1 MILDGPV
8 AFDSSGHLTDARQ
21 RRVTLP
27 EHWERFPSASQ
38 LHDDALLAAIQAVD
52 LTGRGGAQFPVARK
66 LASIMATGAA
76 TVIINGAEAEPLS
89 SKDAMLM
96 QLHPHLVLDGAQ
108 ALAELTRAGE
118 VVVWLQEGAAASL
131 ASMQVAIYER
141 ERDPRHAAEVPVRIL
156 FGPARYLSGE
166 ATAAISGVR
175 GLPALP
181 RFVLAPS
188 MPWVDGEPVLVHN
201 VETHARVGLL
211 SRRGA
216 EAYAPTSLVTL
227 VLPRHRLVLETRRG
241 TTFAS
246 MFDQERL
253 TPPDALLLGGY
264 SGTWLPWARVAN
276 LPVDPVALRRHG
288 IAFGTGVVA
297 QVPHDR
303 EGLEWTAEMLG
314 WMAGESAGQCGPCI
328 FGLPELTKQFVELVA
343 AKKRSTRQ
351 RRRIDEL
358 MESIDGRGACR
369 HPDGVVR
376 MARSAIE
383 VFAPAEVAS

>member
-21 RRVTLP
+21 RRVALP
-27 EHWERFPSASQ
+27 EHWERFPSGAQ
-38 LHDDALLAAIQAVD
+38 LSADGLMEAIQAVD

-66 LASIMATGAA
+66 LTSIMATGAA
-76 TVIINGAEAEPLS
+76 TVVVNGAEGEVLS

-108 ALAELTRAGE
+108 ALAQSTHASE

-131 ASMQVAIYER
+131 ASMQVAVYER
-141 ERDPRHAAEVPVRIL
+141 ERDPRHVGEAPVRIL
-156 FGPARYLSGE
+156 FGPARYLTGE

-175 GLPALP
+175 GLPPLP
-181 RFVLAPS
+181 RFVPTPS

-216 EAYAPTSLVTL
+216 DAYAPTSLVTL
-227 VLPRHRLVLETRRG
+227 VLPRHRLVIEARRS
-241 TTFAS
+241 TSFAS
-246 MFDQERL
+246 LFDQERL
-253 TPPDALLLGGY
+253 SPPEALLLGGY
-264 SGTWLPWARVAN
+264 SGTWVPWARLAP
-276 LPVDPVALRRHG
+276 LPVDPVALRRQG
-288 IAFGTGVVA
+288 IAFGSGVVA

-303 EGLEWTAEMLG
+303 EGLEWTAEILA
-314 WMAGESAGQCGPCI
+314 WLAGESAGQCGPCI
-328 FGLPELTKQFVELVA
+328 FGLPELSKQFVELLNA
-343 AKKRSTRQ
+343 RKRTTRQ
-351 RRRIDEL
+351 RHRIDEL
-358 MESIDGRGACR
+358 MQSIDGRGACR

-376 MARSAIE
+376 LARSAIE
-383 VFAPAEVAS
+383 VFAPAEVTV